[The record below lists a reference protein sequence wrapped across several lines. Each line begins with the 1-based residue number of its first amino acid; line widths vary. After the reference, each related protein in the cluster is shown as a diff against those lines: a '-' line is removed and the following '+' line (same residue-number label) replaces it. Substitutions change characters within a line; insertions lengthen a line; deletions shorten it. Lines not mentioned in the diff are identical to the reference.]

1 MIFSGFLGRSEG
13 DAKCLAD
20 CAADPQCGYMSWWP
34 TSGWCK
40 LTKGC
45 TLGCRKVGGA
55 CGGEDSIVV
64 KVLDCGSS
72 SSFRSSPS
80 PSPPP
85 PPPPPRPL
93 IRPAPANKHNIL
105 FIMADDLA
113 PMLGTY
119 GRQAGFQ
126 PAITPVLDQFAAEAS
141 LFETAY
147 AQVPT
152 CGASRASLMTSLYAT
167 PTRFIQF
174 DTWAE
179 LEAPGIAD
187 LPKVLMSHGYTTISS
202 GKIYHKRLDNEHSW
216 NEICGF
222 GIVSQPSPYR
232 RCPKLRSLDNQTSNL
247 LVSHCVMS
255 RPPPAGNACVLL
267 SQPRKVLRMSEQSVA
282 CVSARVVCVGS
293 FVGRVGIACLL
304 AVPVAS

>member
-1 MIFSGFLGRSEG
+1 M
-13 DAKCLAD
+13 
-20 CAADPQCGYMSWWP
+20 
-34 TSGWCK
+34 
-40 LTKGC
+40 
-45 TLGCRKVGGA
+45 
-55 CGGEDSIVV
+55 
-64 KVLDCGSS
+64 
-72 SSFRSSPS
+72 
-80 PSPPP
+80 
-85 PPPPPRPL
+85 
-93 IRPAPANKHNIL
+93 
-105 FIMADDLA
+105 
-113 PMLGTY
+113 
-119 GRQAGFQ
+119 
-126 PAITPVLDQFAAEAS
+126 
-141 LFETAY
+141 
-147 AQVPT
+147 
-152 CGASRASLMTSLYAT
+152 YAT

-304 AVPVAS
+304 AVPVASWALRAGLCEPARGALISCAASCCRWRHPWVRSQQGRAPPNAYFTRHVDPCPLPSACT